1 MSVDLIPPDT
11 IVIKEYTMENT
22 EKITDQ
28 NITLIVRQYYTPT
41 VEETSKGLVVRFSPN
56 GHSGPEALVWFENA
70 KRGFFRKPLST
81 NRWMMVD
88 CDLRPIHDLLHK
100 FFHLSEGDFN
110 VTRLTLSNLA
120 HESLMEAMGKKG

>member
-1 MSVDLIPPDT
+1 
-11 IVIKEYTMENT
+11 MENT

-70 KRGFFRKPLST
+70 KSGFFRKPLST

>member
-56 GHSGPEALVWFENA
+56 GHSGPESLVWFENA